1 LAQFLRLSFTA
12 LRAPVVIAPLFA
24 GFVFVGVGDCVG
36 DLDGAGV
43 GDSVGDSVG
52 DADGAGVGDSVG
64 VSVGDAVTVVSAS
77 FENFEATK
85 SFAEL
90 KPLLI

>member
-1 LAQFLRLSFTA
+1 M
-12 LRAPVVIAPLFA
+12 IAPLFA
-24 GFVFVGVGDCVG
+24 DFVFVGVGDWVG
-36 DLDGAGV
+36 DVDGAGV
-43 GDSVGDSVG
+43 GDLVGVWLGVS
-52 DADGAGVGDSVG
+52 DGAGVGDLVG
-64 VSVGDAVTVVSAS
+64 VSVGDAVRVVSVS

>member
-1 LAQFLRLSFTA
+1 M
-12 LRAPVVIAPLFA
+12 IAPLFA

-77 FENFEATK
+77 FENLEATK

-90 KPLLI
+90 KPVLI